1 MIQLTA
7 QTPILLACQP
17 VDFRKQFD
25 GLIALCTHQLALDPR
40 SGVRFVFINRA
51 RTMIRVLTYDGS
63 GYWLAT
69 KRLSQGRFTQWPS
82 APHQTA
88 ALDAKAFM
96 NLLRTTDCQA
106 KPIAVS
112 YHANDEVK
120 NGS

>member
-1 MIQLTA
+1 MIHLTA
-7 QTPILLACQP
+7 QTPILLASQP

-25 GLIALCTHQLALDPR
+25 GLIALCAQQLEHNPR

-51 RTMIRVLTYDGS
+51 RTMIRILTYDGS

-69 KRLSQGRFTQWPS
+69 KRLSQGRFTQWP
-82 APHQTA
+82 TA
-88 ALDAKAFM
+88 TDKTAVIDAKALM
-96 NLLRTTDCQA
+96 NLLNTTGCQSS
-106 KPIAVS
+106 PIALN